1 MCVLCISKS
10 MVEKY
15 YTTDSDYYLGK
26 YLWVDWKI
34 FEYVWTVTGWL
45 ELVSSVRVTA
55 GDQHR
60 WLTSQH
66 SFASIIIDLTPVTSD
81 RKYLMWVCVRCGS
94 VSSLG
99 LHWWSPIKS
108 VSVVLEQHVVSNVLS
123 TRIWA
128 ASSSHRSRSQYDQYP
143 LGAASLS
150 PEHWPLTPT
159 TILNTPLP
167 DQTIMTWAPHE
178 RRMLEMFSELWTYL
192 RECGFSANWLDEFAF

>member
-1 MCVLCISKS
+1 MLPPASPPSSLQWRMSGESWFVSGVGLCDSLVSQLLIPAQHSPPPPLPPSSHTIYYILLSPPAMCVLCISKS
-10 MVEKY
+10 KVEKY

-108 VSVVLEQHVVSNVLS
+108 VSGG
-123 TRIWA
+123 A
-128 ASSSHRSRSQYDQYP
+128 
-143 LGAASLS
+143 GAACCL
-150 PEHWPLTPT
+150 
-159 TILNTPLP
+159 
-167 DQTIMTWAPHE
+167 
-178 RRMLEMFSELWTYL
+178 
-192 RECGFSANWLDEFAF
+192 